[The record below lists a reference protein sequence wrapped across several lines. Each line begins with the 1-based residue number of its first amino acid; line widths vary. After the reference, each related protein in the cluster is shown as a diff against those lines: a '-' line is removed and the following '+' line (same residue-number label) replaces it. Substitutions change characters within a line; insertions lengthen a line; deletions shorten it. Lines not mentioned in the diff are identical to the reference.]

1 MRRNIFTALLTLAV
15 MAFAGGR
22 AEAQKKCGEEWKEKM
37 QNEKIAFLTA
47 EIGLTPE
54 EGQAFWPVY
63 NLVNEEKDK
72 AMHQVITSY
81 KALNKALEENRS
93 QKEISRLLDAYLQAQ
108 DNQRKTDSEAA
119 DKYRKVLPAEK
130 VAKLYVS
137 EEKFRRQHIRKLHE
151 RHNGPKP
158 PQANK

>member
-1 MRRNIFTALLTLAV
+1 MRRNIFTVLLTLAV
-15 MAFAGGR
+15 MVSAGGR

-63 NLVNEEKDK
+63 NQVNEEKDK
-72 AMHQVITSY
+72 AMHQVIMAY
-81 KALNKALEENRS
+81 KALDKALDENKS
-93 QKEISRLLDAYLQAQ
+93 KKEISGLLDAYLQAQ
-108 DNQRKTDSEAA
+108 DNQRDTDSEAA
-119 DKYRKVLPAEK
+119 DKYRKVLPTEK